1 MIKTYLIKLLN
12 LLKAGNTP
20 QMHAV
25 IHKKVKLLT
34 YWLKDPRE
42 ASLIDMRTKNREGKT
57 LFMLFVEH
65 LDINMVRLLVKVRQ
79 KVWSH

>member
-1 MIKTYLIKLLN
+1 MNFQTF
-12 LLKAGNTP
+12 LKAGNTP

-65 LDINMVRLLVKVRQ
+65 LDINMVRLLVKVKARSL
-79 KVWSH
+79 VYLYNIN